1 MGRLN
6 AGSLTERIGLLSP
19 GVATPDGQGGF
30 LPAAP
35 ATPVVVHAR
44 KRELSGMEAIR
55 LGQTLG
61 SSVVE
66 FTIRYRPAVTHKTGV
81 MWQGKTLGVRQ
92 VTHDDFK
99 EFTVLTCVD
108 NGRN

>member
-6 AGSLTERIGLLSP
+6 AGALTETIWLSTP
-19 GVATPDGQGGF
+19 VGAAPDGQGGF
-30 LPAAP
+30 LPTVKPAP
-35 ATPVVVHAR
+35 VLVYAR

-55 LGQTLG
+55 LGQVLG

-66 FTIRYRPAVTHKTGV
+66 FTIRYKPQVTHKTGV
-81 MWQGKTLGVRQ
+81 TWKGKSYGVRQ
-92 VTHDDFK
+92 VTHDDFR